1 MAEVGLI
8 FQKRHIKGKRKKR
21 EYQTYKYMLSC
32 HVEEVNRPRGNKI
45 QLTRF
50 CSLKLYCTISQENGL
65 LEIQHIT
72 YHLHFYLYLE
82 SYSTYHLFP
91 RKFISLLDAYV
102 CHENK
107 QMPHTSS
114 NHTHTINLVYVLKLD
129 TKTEKVPITKV
140 PLTNGNWYMFP
151 FITYFLN
158 SFNRPLVKLL
168 SQADHHR
175 S

>member
-1 MAEVGLI
+1 
-8 FQKRHIKGKRKKR
+8 
-21 EYQTYKYMLSC
+21 MLSC

-50 CSLKLYCTISQENGL
+50 CSLKLYCTISQENEL

-72 YHLHFYLYLE
+72 YRLHFYLYLE
-82 SYSTYHLFP
+82 SYSTYQLFP

-107 QMPHTSS
+107 QMPNTSS

-129 TKTEKVPITKV
+129 MKTEKVPIRHHSQMETDIC
-140 PLTNGNWYMFP
+140 GQ
-151 FITYFLN
+151 ITYFLN
-158 SFNRPLVKLL
+158 SFNRPHVKLL